1 MNFNQYLK
9 KSQKKKA
16 KMQQNNYICIYVSIS
31 FREIGEI

>member
-16 KMQQNNYICIYVSIS
+16 KMQQNNIYLHICVYLLQGD
-31 FREIGEI
+31 R